1 MCATHAVFTKHIVTD
16 RSLRLHLLATA
27 SATMYVAAFRFLGF
41 SEPES
46 NRLANERLGH
56 VRFSS
61 YTIAASSN
69 YLEIGYFYFCYF
81 LQWQKKDNLSV
92 YVRPV
97 LLTPM
102 QQYLHGLFPDLRG
115 QREQAIPS
123 IRDLVD
129 GVNRLCDFMRSIL
142 CDSIHTNFVA
152 LMECPIRISHPYV
165 VMCLPRTVHPRV
177 DVNSPIDPFVS
188 ATVMHFVIYMYIK
201 L

>member
-1 MCATHAVFTKHIVTD
+1 
-16 RSLRLHLLATA
+16 
-27 SATMYVAAFRFLGF
+27 MYVAAFRFLGF

-129 GVNRLCDFMRSIL
+129 GVAQTLRFYAFYFVRFNSYELCSVDGVPDSDFSSI
-142 CDSIHTNFVA
+142 C
-152 LMECPIRISHPYV
+152 CY
-165 VMCLPRTVHPRV
+165 
-177 DVNSPIDPFVS
+177 VS
-188 ATVMHFVIYMYIK
+188 ATYSAPACGR
-201 L
+201 